1 MEAPMK
7 PTPAHLSP
15 PGTQI
20 KDEFS
25 GTEGVYLLPHHHE
38 EIKRLQ
44 RQHFFIKAATDDR
57 LTTVEL
63 PTGARVLDSG
73 CADGT
78 WLADLAGTDR
88 PDLELYGV
96 DLSQAQFR
104 SDPRLKLREHDVRQ
118 PFPNSWGWKNR
129 FDLVHQRLLVWG
141 IGADEWPRVLANL
154 TDVVK
159 PGGVLQLVEAEW
171 VLSSYSDEQVQQ
183 KKLAKVQEWS
193 TSSCGMEVH
202 IWKKFPDLLLPL
214 GFEDLKVETFDLGYG
229 ATSKR
234 PEDRI
239 WTAELLPQSFRHLA
253 RKIPAD
259 GIPGV
264 ARTPDEYIAWLDEL
278 VVEMKEI
285 GYTPKV
291 RWLTARKI

>member
-1 MEAPMK
+1 MEAPIQ
-7 PTPAHLSP
+7 PTPAHRP
-15 PGTQI
+15 AETQVQ
-20 KDEFS
+20 DEFS

-38 EIKRLQ
+38 EIERLQ
-44 RQHFFIKAATDDR
+44 RQHYFLKAATDDK
-57 LTTVEL
+57 LTPINL
-63 PTGARVLDSG
+63 PTWARVLDCG

-78 WLADLAGTDR
+78 WLADLAGSDR
-88 PDLELYGV
+88 PDLALHGV
-96 DLSQAQFR
+96 DLGKALFR
-104 SDPRLKLREHDVRQ
+104 SDAHLTLREHDVRQ
-118 PFPNSWGWKNR
+118 PFPPSWGWKGS

-141 IGADEWPRVLANL
+141 IGADEWPQVLANL
-154 TDVVK
+154 AEVVK

-171 VLSSYSDEQVQQ
+171 VLSSYSDKQVQQ

-193 TSSCGMEVH
+193 TASSGMDVH

-214 GFEDLKVETFDLGYG
+214 GFEDMKVQTYDLGYG

-253 RKIPAD
+253 RKIPAE

-264 ARTPDEYIAWLDEL
+264 ARTPDEYLAWLDEL
-278 VVEMKEI
+278 VVEMKQI

-291 RWLTARKI
+291 